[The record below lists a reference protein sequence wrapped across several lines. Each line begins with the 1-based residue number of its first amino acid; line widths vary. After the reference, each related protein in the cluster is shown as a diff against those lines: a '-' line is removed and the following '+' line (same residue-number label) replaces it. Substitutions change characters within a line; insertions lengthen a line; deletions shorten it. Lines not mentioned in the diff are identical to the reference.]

1 MRAFVESRPWFLAI
15 RSGDA
20 AGPYL
25 GDYRRSFV
33 RVDSAR
39 LYDLARG
46 SGGRTH
52 ELSVMPDRAG
62 GGVYGFEFA
71 DACIATR
78 LP

>member
-33 RVDSAR
+33 RVDPA
-39 LYDLARG
+39 DGIPAVDDQPLA
-46 SGGRTH
+46 GRRFGRV
-52 ELSVMPDRAG
+52 EGEQRYPMASPV
-62 GGVYGFEFA
+62 
-71 DACIATR
+71 
-78 LP
+78 